1 MGSVSLCALNGI
13 DGLVACVHEADEPVV
28 VFDGADECM
37 IAMRPAVFERIL
49 FDSNLLN
56 QTPRD
61 DLHL

>member
-13 DGLVACVHEADEPVV
+13 DELVACVHETDEPVV

-49 FDSNLLN
+49 FDSDLLN